1 MQEERIFTKPS
12 ADHGGAQLLIW
23 LVAHR
28 GLEEE
33 SVTEL
38 PQ

>member
-1 MQEERIFTKPS
+1 MREGRIFTKPP
-12 ADHGGAQLLIW
+12 ADHDGAQLLIW
-23 LVAHR
+23 PVAHR